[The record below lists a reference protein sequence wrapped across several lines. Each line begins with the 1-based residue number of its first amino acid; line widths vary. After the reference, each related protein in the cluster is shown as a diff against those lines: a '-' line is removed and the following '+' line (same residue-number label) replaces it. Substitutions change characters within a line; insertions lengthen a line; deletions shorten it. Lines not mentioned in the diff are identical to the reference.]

1 LLGRALRA
9 AAVAVLVWAVPALA
23 GARPALAHG
32 FGQRYDLP
40 VPLWL
45 YLYGAA
51 GAVLLSFVVFGLF
64 VGERRAAGGY
74 PRLNLLRFE
83 FFRMTLASRAFISG
97 MRVASVALFGLVIL
111 TGLSA
116 TRRRSSTSRRRWC
129 G

>member
-1 LLGRALRA
+1 VSWSWSRARGVRA
-9 AAVAVLVWAVPALA
+9 VRAGAVAVLAWSVPALA

-64 VGERRAAGGY
+64 VGERRAVTPG
-74 PRLNLLRFE
+74 
-83 FFRMTLASRAFISG
+83 
-97 MRVASVALFGLVIL
+97 
-111 TGLSA
+111 
-116 TRRRSSTSRRRWC
+116 
-129 G
+129 